1 MTEHAKLVR
10 EFTEQSKGIKCP
22 ESPIFLDTTA
32 CKFIVRM
39 ILSEL
44 AELYQ
49 TVYGDIDRKNVID
62 LMIEHISNIDTNDGT
77 LVDNKHYANKQI
89 AAFDN
94 IIDIIFNVGDHHEFD
109 LDSLFNVVH
118 AANMAKRFPDGTFHR
133 RDDGKVIKPDGWQ
146 EADVTAEA
154 RSWYTKNNKPKAL
167 NKENV
172 ISFTCAIAEHVNI
185 LYDPSDAVIE
195 IDFTQRDIKYEDEA
209 KLVGDQADALIDMYY
224 YILDTAAKHGITLPV
239 PYTAPVSVKTTR

>member
-1 MTEHAKLVR
+1 MTDHAKLVR

-22 ESPIFLDTTA
+22 ESPILLSDAA

-49 TVYGDIDRKNVID
+49 TVHGDIDRKNVIE
-62 LMIEHISNIDTNDGT
+62 LMIEDLNCPDVGGGI
-77 LVDNKHYANKQI
+77 LVDDKQYANKQI

-94 IIDIIFNVGDHHEFD
+94 IIDVIFNVGDHHEFD

-154 RSWYTKNNKPKAL
+154 RRWYTNNKPQPL
-167 NKENV
+167 YKENV
-172 ISFTCAIAEHVNI
+172 FNFTCAIAPHLFV
-185 LYDPSDAVIE
+185 LYDPVAAAAE

-209 KLVGDQADALIDMYY
+209 ALVGDQADALIDMYY
-224 YILDTAAKHGITLPV
+224 YILDTAAKHGIVLPV
-239 PYTAPVSVKTTR
+239 PYTAPVSVNTTR